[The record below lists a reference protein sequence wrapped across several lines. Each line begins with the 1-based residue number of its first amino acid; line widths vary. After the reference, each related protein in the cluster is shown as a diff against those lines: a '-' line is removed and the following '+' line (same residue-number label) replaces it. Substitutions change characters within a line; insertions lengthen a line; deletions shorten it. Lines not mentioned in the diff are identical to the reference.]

1 MEQIEEIVEEIIPV
15 ENDSAE
21 EAALKAYPRYWKHYP
36 FDTNKEARAAFIKGY
51 NQAKTDTA
59 LTLEDIDKII
69 QLWLSVWD
77 EMDGTKQ
84 ELYEEVARRFLETKN
99 K

>member
-1 MEQIEEIVEEIIPV
+1 MKEIVEEIIPV
-15 ENDSAE
+15 EKDSAE

-59 LTLEDIDKII
+59 LTWEDIDKII
-69 QLWLSVWD
+69 QLWKDTED
-77 EMDGTKQ
+77 EMEGTLL
-84 ELYEEVARRFLETKN
+84 ELYTKIAELFN
-99 K
+99 ESKEK